1 VMVIMKKN
9 GLAALVIAALASLTS
24 AAQASSKELSYAI
37 GYPSG
42 TDSHTAALNFANSV
56 SEYSGNE
63 LAIKVYP
70 LSLLN
75 FAETSDGVR
84 DGIADIG
91 YMLAPYFPANYP
103 HYNFLAEN
111 SMLLTLLDSSLR
123 ARGGLAYNGA
133 MAEFVFF
140 NCPECQA
147 EFLNQNQVYTSNAAS
162 STYGAHC
169 NTPVNSIE
177 TLENKRL
184 RIGGSAQWSRWAE
197 HFSASP
203 VTLSGNDA
211 YEALSQ
217 GVVDC
222 VVISA
227 PDLFNLGVH
236 EATRYTTMAIPG
248 GVMPGAAITNVNADV
263 WRSLSDDQRRA
274 LLKAAAE
281 ISAEIPYVY
290 YEREQQRLDD
300 ARKMGVELH
309 EAAPELLQATRDF
322 VRQDMEKSPAIY
334 ARKYNVANGG
344 ELLAEFRVLLEK
356 WVSLTAEV
364 ESKEELADLY
374 WNEVYSKV
382 DPSTYG
388 M

>member
-1 VMVIMKKN
+1 MAFMNKS
-9 GLAALVIAALASLTS
+9 GLAILILAALASVSS
-24 AAQASSKELSYAI
+24 AVAASPKELGYAI

-42 TDSHTAALNFANSV
+42 TDSHAAALNFADAV
-56 SEYSGNE
+56 SEYSGAE
-63 LAIKVYP
+63 LTVKVYP
-70 LSLLN
+70 LSLLS
-75 FAETSDGVR
+75 FSETSDGVR
-84 DGIADIG
+84 DGMADIG

-111 SMLLTLLDSSLR
+111 SMLLTLLDTQSR

-133 MAEFVFF
+133 MAEFVLF
-140 NCPECQA
+140 NCPECQS

-184 RIGGSAQWSRWAE
+184 RIGGSAQWFRWAE

-236 EATRYTTMAIPG
+236 
-248 GVMPGAAITNVNADV
+248 
-263 WRSLSDDQRRA
+263 
-274 LLKAAAE
+274 
-281 ISAEIPYVY
+281 
-290 YEREQQRLDD
+290 
-300 ARKMGVELH
+300 
-309 EAAPELLQATRDF
+309 
-322 VRQDMEKSPAIY
+322 
-334 ARKYNVANGG
+334 
-344 ELLAEFRVLLEK
+344 
-356 WVSLTAEV
+356 
-364 ESKEELADLY
+364 
-374 WNEVYSKV
+374 
-382 DPSTYG
+382 
-388 M
+388 